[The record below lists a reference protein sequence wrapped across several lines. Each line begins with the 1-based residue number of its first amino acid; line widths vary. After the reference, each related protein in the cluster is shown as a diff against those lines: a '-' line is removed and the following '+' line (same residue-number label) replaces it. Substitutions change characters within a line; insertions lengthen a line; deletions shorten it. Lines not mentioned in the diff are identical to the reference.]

1 MPKPSRICATKQE
14 FYTLYPTY
22 VAWKRVLLKQGG
34 TTDGCYPPGPRSNIS
49 LSGLLAY
56 RRGRLEFL
64 QSLAQRY
71 GDICYLKLG
80 PHHTYFLNHPDLI
93 KEVLVTNSQNF
104 VKGLALQRA
113 KRLFG
118 EGLLTS
124 EGEFHSRQR
133 RLAQP
138 AFHRARV
145 ESYATHMTAYADR
158 SRQRWQDGATVD
170 IAEEMMH
177 LTLAITGKTLFD
189 TDVESKTSE
198 VGEAIS
204 RLLRA
209 TDTASLTSIFRDLL
223 KKLPLLR
230 RLDNTKA
237 KFEQAK
243 NKLDAIIYRLIDERR
258 RSGTDRGD
266 LLSMLLLAQDL
277 EGNGGPMT
285 DQQLRDEAITIFLTG
300 HETTAAA
307 LTWTFYLLSRH
318 PDVEARLHTEI
329 DKVLG
334 GHLPTIANLAHL
346 SYTEM
351 VLSESMRL
359 YPPAWGIQRMAL
371 NDCEIGGYQVP
382 KGAQVL
388 MSQYVIQRDA
398 RYFPDPLRFDPE
410 RWTQQARD
418 ARPQFSYFP
427 FGGGTRRCIG
437 EGFAWMEGLLLLATL
452 AQKWKMSLAPKH
464 AVALQPVMSLR
475 PKYGMRMTLK
485 KRRQ

>member
-1 MPKPSRICATKQE
+1 ME
-14 FYTLYPTY
+14 
-22 VAWKRVLLKQGG
+22 QGR
-34 TTDGCYPPGPRSNIS
+34 TTGSCYPPGPRSNIS

-64 QSLAQRY
+64 QSLARRY

-80 PHHTYFLNHPDLI
+80 PHHTYFLNHPDFI

-104 VKGLALQRA
+104 IKGLALQRS

-124 EGEFHSRQR
+124 EGEFHRRQR

-145 ESYATHMTAYADR
+145 ESYATHMTEYADR
-158 SRQRWQDGATVD
+158 TRQRWHDGATLD

-177 LTLAITGKTLFD
+177 LTLAIVGKTLFD
-189 TDVESKTSE
+189 KDVESNTSD

-204 RLLRA
+204 GLLHA
-209 TDTASLTSIFRDLL
+209 TDTASLTSIARDLL

-230 RLDNTKA
+230 RFDNTKE

-243 NKLDAIIYRLIDERR
+243 AQLDAIIYRLIDERR

-266 LLSMLLLAQDL
+266 LLSMLLLAQDV
-277 EGNGGPMT
+277 EGDGGQMT
-285 DQQLRDEAITIFLTG
+285 DTQLRDEAITIFLTG

-307 LTWTFYLLSRH
+307 LTWTFYLLSQH
-318 PDVEARLHTEI
+318 PEVEAKLHAEI
-329 DKVLG
+329 DEVLG
-334 GHLPTIANLAHL
+334 ARLPTIADIVRL

-351 VLSESMRL
+351 VFSESMRL
-359 YPPAWGIQRMAL
+359 YPPAWAVQRMSLA
-371 NDCEIGGYQVP
+371 DCEIGGYQVP

-398 RYFPDPLRFDPE
+398 RYFPHPLRFDPE

-427 FGGGTRRCIG
+427 FGAGTRRCIG
-437 EGFAWMEGLLLLATL
+437 EGFAWMEGLLLLTTL
-452 AQKWKMSLAPKH
+452 AQKWQMRLAPKH
-464 AVALQPVMSLR
+464 VVALQPVMSLR
-475 PKYGMRMTLK
+475 PKYGMRMIVK
-485 KRRQ
+485 SRRQ